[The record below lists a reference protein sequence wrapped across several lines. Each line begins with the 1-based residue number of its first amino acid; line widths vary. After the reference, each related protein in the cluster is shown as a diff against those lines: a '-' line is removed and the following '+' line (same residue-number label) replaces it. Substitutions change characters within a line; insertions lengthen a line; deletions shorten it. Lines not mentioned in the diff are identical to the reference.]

1 MSQEKKE
8 KIDRKEVNNMTEV
21 IRLFKC
27 EGEGSIKAY
36 ADVQVAGEVIIKGLR
51 VIAGKDGLFVG
62 MPANKNKKDGKYY
75 DIVVFQ
81 RDSKKIVED
90 AVLTAYQA
98 E

>member
-8 KIDRKEVNNMTEV
+8 KIDRKEVDTMIEV

-27 EGEGSIKAY
+27 EGEGNIKAY

>member
-8 KIDRKEVNNMTEV
+8 KIDRKEVNNMIEV

-27 EGEGSIKAY
+27 EGEGNIKAY

>member
-1 MSQEKKE
+1 
-8 KIDRKEVNNMTEV
+8 
-21 IRLFKC
+21 
-27 EGEGSIKAY
+27 
-36 ADVQVAGEVIIKGLR
+36 
-51 VIAGKDGLFVG
+51 

>member
-1 MSQEKKE
+1 
-8 KIDRKEVNNMTEV
+8 MTEV

-27 EGEGSIKAY
+27 EGEGNIKAY

-62 MPANKNKKDGKYY
+62 MPANKNKKDSKYY